1 MSRSQTTGAYND
13 PPLSLLASPASR
25 QKGLSSGGIRRSE
38 TMTLNLDRSTSQR
51 THLASPLLSSTATKS
66 PLYSASGLS
75 RSSTAGNLSAS
86 SSMGR
91 ISSPLR
97 GQQEAAERAARQKLI
112 REGSFVPPSP
122 SRHGLRSSS
131 RMDVDNY
138 RVSLGIDRTVDRH
151 THSSSVSL
159 LPRAQARDAASPV
172 RESPRRS
179 MSAVPFPRSGSARD
193 VSMIPASPSR
203 EVSRTSRLRYS
214 SRPMGDDEHEEVLMG
229 DAEED
234 EEGMDVEEERYARR
248 RGTSGARMSVDVD
261 KKRAPSE
268 FMDQSIKAE
277 TLLEQLAEM
286 RKASRHTNVQAGR
299 PSSVQAAP
307 VPASLSTRQLRKRMA
322 VKVPK
327 ASTPAEELKLISSL
341 SVGPARL
348 RGTRMAKEFETDK
361 NKVGS
366 VMQRPYARKASGSGK
381 AFEAE
386 SATASRKEPEEESED
401 ESEDRMK
408 TDEAEKPFTFSMAN
422 APTKVSGPM
431 NIQFSPSAT
440 KIVRTGPSTLRA
452 QTTKTNR
459 KHEPAATRKVDS
471 RPNQFALPDDDD
483 DEGMDDDDEKI
494 ELERQPSKSPQPVS
508 IPPPVRSPSPR
519 SKKDVDVTAVR
530 KARGFLDAAGI
541 NRPRASSPLAGTPLN
556 ASTLVKPAAVR
567 EKPSLNL
574 ANSAAPKA
582 PAAVP
587 DFFAMPKNPASVSA
601 SAGKGSP
608 SIGLGRPGA
617 ASAPSFA
624 FTAPSPTSSPSLQS
638 DRAKPS
644 PAFSF
649 DTPSRTTPTKPPP
662 FVFSAPSPG
671 SEPEVSAKPA
681 AVPVGYDVSVYF
693 VSPTDAILPPQDFFA
708 KGPAVAVSQPA
719 EPIAT
724 ASAPPSFFGNV
735 APLS

>member
-1 MSRSQTTGAYND
+1 
-13 PPLSLLASPASR
+13 
-25 QKGLSSGGIRRSE
+25 
-38 TMTLNLDRSTSQR
+38 
-51 THLASPLLSSTATKS
+51 
-66 PLYSASGLS
+66 
-75 RSSTAGNLSAS
+75 
-86 SSMGR
+86 
-91 ISSPLR
+91 
-97 GQQEAAERAARQKLI
+97 
-112 REGSFVPPSP
+112 
-122 SRHGLRSSS
+122 
-131 RMDVDNY
+131 
-138 RVSLGIDRTVDRH
+138 
-151 THSSSVSL
+151 
-159 LPRAQARDAASPV
+159 
-172 RESPRRS
+172 
-179 MSAVPFPRSGSARD
+179 
-193 VSMIPASPSR
+193 MIPASPTR

-214 SRPMGDDEHEEVLMG
+214 SRPMGDEEHEEVLMG
-229 DAEED
+229 EVEED
-234 EEGMDVEEERYARR
+234 EEEDMDVEEERFTRR

-268 FMDQSIKAE
+268 STDQSIKAE

-341 SVGPARL
+341 SGGPARL
-348 RGTRMAKEFETDK
+348 RGTRMANQFEMDK
-361 NKVGS
+361 SKVGS

-386 SATASRKEPEEESED
+386 SASAPQKEQPQDSED

-408 TDEAEKPFTFSMAN
+408 TDEAEKPFTFSMSN
-422 APTKVSGPM
+422 APTKISGPM

-459 KHEPAATRKVDS
+459 KHEPAATRKVES
-471 RPNQFALPDDDD
+471 RPNQFALPDDDDD

-556 ASTLVKPAAVR
+556 ASTLAKPAAVR

-574 ANSAAPKA
+574 ASSAATKA
-582 PAAVP
+582 PAVVP
-587 DFFAMPKNPASVSA
+587 DFFAMPKTAASTSTP
-601 SAGKGSP
+601 AGKGSS

-644 PAFSF
+644 PTFSF
-649 DTPSRTTPTKPPP
+649 DAPTSTTPNKPPP
-662 FVFSAPSPG
+662 FVFAAPPAG
-671 SEPEVSAKPA
+671 SGPEVSAKSA
-681 AVPVGYDVSVYF
+681 AVPVRSNASVGF
-693 VSPTDAILPPQDFFA
+693 
-708 KGPAVAVSQPA
+708 
-719 EPIAT
+719 
-724 ASAPPSFFGNV
+724 SFIV
-735 APLS
+735 